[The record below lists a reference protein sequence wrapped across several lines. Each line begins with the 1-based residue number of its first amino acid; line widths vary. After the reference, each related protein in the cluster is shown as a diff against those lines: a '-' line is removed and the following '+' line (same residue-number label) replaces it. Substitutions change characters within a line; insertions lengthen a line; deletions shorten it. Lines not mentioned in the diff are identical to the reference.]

1 MLFDN
6 EYRNNHF
13 PGVSLD
19 NGIRYSSLSM
29 GTGEQRTIRILEKVY
44 HAELY
49 SLILI
54 DELDL
59 LLHVSAFRKLIR
71 VLYDLALQNIF
82 NNFTTHSL
90 DVISLSQYVQI
101 QYIDNIITDTGE
113 PKSLVYD
120 RINEDLVYSIS
131 GTTSRPIKVYVE
143 DTLAKA
149 IVRAIVQRNQM
160 SLKVEICTFG
170 SISNAFTLAASF
182 VLTSA
187 NTQNVLI
194 VTDGDE
200 YRSYEEKSSK

>member
-1 MLFDN
+1 M
-6 EYRNNHF
+6 
-13 PGVSLD
+13 
-19 NGIRYSSLSM
+19 
-29 GTGEQRTIRILEKVY
+29 
-44 HAELY
+44 
-49 SLILI
+49 
-54 DELDL
+54 
-59 LLHVSAFRKLIR
+59 
-71 VLYDLALQNIF
+71 
-82 NNFTTHSL
+82 
-90 DVISLSQYVQI
+90 
-101 QYIDNIITDTGE
+101 
-113 PKSLVYD
+113 
-120 RINEDLVYSIS
+120 VYSIS